1 MKKNLFK
8 LAGIVMTA
16 CFAYVSTFVLQSC
29 NSDGDELVQN
39 VQNEAF
45 EKDVKLAF
53 KNDLRIFTMKQKL
66 LNSTKKIVW
75 NEKAGSFET
84 TRAGGSS
91 QEDYYTQLEENLKS
105 ILENY
110 DLTYDLTPHELEGM
124 NLSQEQR
131 DIISLDMEAYQSY
144 IEEYKT
150 DAFCKIFEEF
160 SKNPQNTKILEDAL
174 DNPDLKMNEL
184 LQIAIVSSV
193 LEDNSLFQETRAAR
207 AAAVNCYDQYIGD
220 RKSCAGFYI
229 ASAGAAFLFGG
240 GVPGLIAGT
249 VLAVASLDAC
259 LDTAL
264 RDYRQCRGR

>member
-1 MKKNLFK
+1 M
-8 LAGIVMTA
+8 
-16 CFAYVSTFVLQSC
+16 
-29 NSDGDELVQN
+29 
-39 VQNEAF
+39 
-45 EKDVKLAF
+45 
-53 KNDLRIFTMKQKL
+53 
-66 LNSTKKIVW
+66 
-75 NEKAGSFET
+75 
-84 TRAGGSS
+84 
-91 QEDYYTQLEENLKS
+91 
-105 ILENY
+105 
-110 DLTYDLTPHELEGM
+110 
-124 NLSQEQR
+124 
-131 DIISLDMEAYQSY
+131 ISLDMEAYQTY

-193 LEDNSLFQETRAAR
+193 LEDNSFFQETRAAR

-229 ASAGAAFLFGG
+229 ASAGAAFIFGG
-240 GVPGLIAGT
+240 GVPGLIAGS

>member
-1 MKKNLFK
+1 MPQAHGAAWGRAKPAPCNLRSPPSPQDPHLPGFPPPGSQAVANG
-8 LAGIVMTA
+8 LAAQGQA
-16 CFAYVSTFVLQSC
+16 
-29 NSDGDELVQN
+29 
-39 VQNEAF
+39 
-45 EKDVKLAF
+45 
-53 KNDLRIFTMKQKL
+53 
-66 LNSTKKIVW
+66 
-75 NEKAGSFET
+75 
-84 TRAGGSS
+84 
-91 QEDYYTQLEENLKS
+91 
-105 ILENY
+105 
-110 DLTYDLTPHELEGM
+110 
-124 NLSQEQR
+124 QEQR
-131 DIISLDMEAYQSY
+131 DMISLDMEAYQSY

>member
-1 MKKNLFK
+1 
-8 LAGIVMTA
+8 
-16 CFAYVSTFVLQSC
+16 
-29 NSDGDELVQN
+29 
-39 VQNEAF
+39 
-45 EKDVKLAF
+45 
-53 KNDLRIFTMKQKL
+53 
-66 LNSTKKIVW
+66 
-75 NEKAGSFET
+75 
-84 TRAGGSS
+84 
-91 QEDYYTQLEENLKS
+91 
-105 ILENY
+105 
-110 DLTYDLTPHELEGM
+110 
-124 NLSQEQR
+124 
-131 DIISLDMEAYQSY
+131 ME
-144 IEEYKT
+144 T

-160 SKNPQNTKILEDAL
+160 SKNPQNTKILENAL

-240 GVPGLIAGT
+240 GVPGLIAGSI
-249 VLAVASLDAC
+249 LAVASLDAC